1 MINFFRRKIQ
11 NFVSDKKFSEILK
24 GSTWA
29 FGAHVIAAI
38 FGMVNS
44 IIIARLYGPNVLG
57 IVAVLNSFFAL
68 ATIFTVL
75 GTSTSIL
82 RLIPEHLTK
91 YSFTSAF
98 RVYRKTQYFV
108 AIVSLIIGSVIF
120 MSSNFV
126 AAKLFSKPYLQLY
139 FAIGA
144 FFIIFKSLMILNTQA
159 IRSVQS
165 IRLFA
170 FMQLLPSF
178 SKLTILVLITICFY
192 HQNNP
197 VYAMFASIA
206 ITALTGIWIM
216 NTIFKKRSKLNDS
229 LHHMAMKDILSISL
243 PMLMT
248 STMNIVIAQTGV
260 IVLGMFRPE
269 ADVGYYA
276 IAVKLATLT
285 SFILNAVN
293 SMAAPKFSEL
303 YHSDK
308 IDELFYI
315 AKKSAKLIF
324 WSTAPILSVLIAFGR
339 PILNIVYGNE
349 FVMAYPA
356 LIILAL
362 GQFVHSASG
371 ATGIFMNMTGHQC
384 VFRNIMLIS
393 AVANIGLNFLLTPT
407 YGIYGASIATVISL
421 MFWNITTLLY
431 IRNKFGK
438 TTGYFPI
445 PS

>member
-1 MINFFRRKIQ
+1 MFNFFRQKIQ
-11 NFVSDKKFSEILK
+11 NLVSDKKFSEILK

-44 IIIARLYGPNVLG
+44 IIIARLYGPDILG

-75 GTSTSIL
+75 GTNTSIL

-108 AIVSLIIGSVIF
+108 VIVSLITGSFLF

-126 AAKLFSKPYLQLY
+126 ADKLFSKPNLQFY

-144 FFIIFKSLMILNTQA
+144 FFIIFKSLLILNTQA
-159 IRSVQS
+159 IRGVRL

-170 FMQLLPSF
+170 FMHLLPSF
-178 SKLTILVLITICFY
+178 SKLIILVLITIFFY
-192 HQNNP
+192 YQNNP
-197 VYAMFASIA
+197 IYAMFASIT
-206 ITALTGIWIM
+206 ITALAGIWIM
-216 NTIFKKRSKLNDS
+216 DRIFRKKSKPNDL
-229 LHHMAMKDILSISL
+229 LHHMSMKDILSISL
-243 PMLMT
+243 PMFMT

-303 YHSDK
+303 YHSAK

-315 AKKSAKLIF
+315 ANKSAKLIF
-324 WSTAPILSVLIAFGR
+324 WSTAPILTVFIAFGR
-339 PILNIVYGNE
+339 PILHIVYGNN

-356 LIILAL
+356 LFILAL

-371 ATGIFMNMTGHQC
+371 ATGIFMNMTGYQS
-384 VFRNIMLIS
+384 VFKNIMLLS
-393 AVANIGLNFLLTPT
+393 GVTNIGLNLLLTPK
-407 YGIYGASIATVISL
+407 YGIYGASIATMGSL
-421 MFWNITTLLY
+421 MLWNITTLLY
-431 IRNKFGK
+431 IRIKFGK
-438 TTGYFPI
+438 TTGYFPFV
-445 PS
+445 S